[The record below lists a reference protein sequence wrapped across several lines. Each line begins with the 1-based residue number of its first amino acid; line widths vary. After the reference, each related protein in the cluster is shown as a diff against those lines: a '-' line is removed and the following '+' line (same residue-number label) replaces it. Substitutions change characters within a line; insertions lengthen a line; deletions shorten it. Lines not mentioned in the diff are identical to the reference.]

1 MTLSDFERTDYT
13 GLYKSIEPHPTFGK
27 KYVARFQLNKKR
39 YMKVLGYDKADNLT
53 DIKAYDLLEDY
64 KSEIRSMEK
73 PIKTGKTTSR
83 TRVKKVVT
91 NTVDIKESTNHSKTD
106 EKFDNL
112 MKNLENEIV
121 ELKEENK
128 FIKSILGDYKS
139 IDLNTLQEGIQKIY
153 DSAEMEKYQIELIK
167 LQKYLEKTGKK
178 MIILFEG
185 RDASGKGGAIR
196 RMTRFMNSRHYRV
209 VALGKPTETQK
220 GQWFFQKY
228 IEHFPTG
235 GEVVLFDRSWYN
247 RAMVEPVFGFCTD
260 KQYEIFMEDVVNFE
274 HDLVRQDIILV
285 KLYFSVSKAEQLAR
299 FESRRTNP
307 LKQWKLSEVDLQAQD
322 LWDEFS
328 EKKYEMLKRTHSRS
342 APWHILRSDDKHK
355 ARMEA
360 IKVVLNSVD
369 YDERNYSLNF
379 NADDTINISVQKELA
394 RMRKK
399 RDY

>member
-1 MTLSDFERTDYT
+1 MNLNDFEKTNFT
-13 GLYKSIEPHPTFGK
+13 GLYKAKISHPTFGK
-27 KYVARFQLNKKR
+27 KYIARFQLLKKR
-39 YMKVLGYDKADNLT
+39 YMKVLGYDKVDNLT
-53 DIKAYDLLEDY
+53 DIKAYSLLENY
-64 KSEIRSMEK
+64 KSSLSNTAKQVKIMTKNIKQTTPQK
-73 PIKTGKTTSR
+73 P
-83 TRVKKVVT
+83 VKNVSEEV
-91 NTVDIKESTNHSKTD
+91 IQ
-106 EKFDNL
+106 
-112 MKNLENEIV
+112 
-121 ELKEENK
+121 LKEENK
-128 FIKSILGDYKS
+128 FLKSILGDYKKV
-139 IDLNTLQEGIQKIY
+139 DLVTLQEGIQKVY
-153 DSAEMEKYQIELIK
+153 DNAQMQAYQIELIK
-167 LQKYLEKTGKK
+167 MQDHLEKTGKK

-196 RMTRFMNSRHYRV
+196 RMTRYMNARHYKV

-235 GEVVLFDRSWYN
+235 GETVLFDRSWYN

-260 KQYEIFMEDVVNFE
+260 HQYEIFMEDVVNFE

-285 KLYFSVSKAEQLAR
+285 KLYFSVSKEEQLKR

-342 APWHILRSDDKHK
+342 APWNIVRSDDKHK

-360 IKVVLNSVD
+360 IKIILNSVD
-369 YDERNYSLNF
+369 YEDRNYSLDFTPAEN
-379 NADDTINISVQKELA
+379 INISVQKELS

>member
-1 MTLSDFERTDYT
+1 MRLSDFERTQYT
-13 GLYKSIEPHPTFGK
+13 GVYKSKVAHPTFGY
-27 KYVARFQLNKKR
+27 KYIARFQLNRKR

-53 DIKAYDLLEDY
+53 DLKAFGLLKEYKDELRALNKPQKIPANVKQTIKKITKDE
-64 KSEIRSMEK
+64 
-73 PIKTGKTTSR
+73 
-83 TRVKKVVT
+83 
-91 NTVDIKESTNHSKTD
+91 TVDKNNNLKED
-106 EKFDNL
+106 EL
-112 MKNLENEIV
+112 QVTLKNYEAKIQK
-121 ELKEENK
+121 LKEENK
-128 FIKSILGDYKS
+128 LLNSLVGDYKS
-139 IDLNTLQEGIQKIY
+139 IDINTLQEGIQKIY
-153 DSAEMEKYQIELIK
+153 DSKEMEQYQIELIK
-167 LQKYLEKTGKK
+167 LQNHLEKSGKK

-196 RMTRFMNSRHYRV
+196 RMTRYMNSRHYRV

-228 IEHFPTG
+228 IEHFPTS

-247 RAMVEPVFGFCTD
+247 RAMVEPVFGFCTP
-260 KQYEIFMEDVVNFE
+260 KEYEIFMEDVVNFE
-274 HDLVRQDIILV
+274 HDLVRQDIILI
-285 KLYFSVSKAEQLAR
+285 KLYFSVSKAEQFKR

-342 APWHILRSDDKHK
+342 APWNIVRSDDKHR

-360 IKVVLNSVD
+360 IKIVLNSVD
-369 YDERNYSLNF
+369 YDDRNYSLDF
-379 NADDTINISVQKELA
+379 TPDDEINISVQKELS

-399 RDY
+399 KDY